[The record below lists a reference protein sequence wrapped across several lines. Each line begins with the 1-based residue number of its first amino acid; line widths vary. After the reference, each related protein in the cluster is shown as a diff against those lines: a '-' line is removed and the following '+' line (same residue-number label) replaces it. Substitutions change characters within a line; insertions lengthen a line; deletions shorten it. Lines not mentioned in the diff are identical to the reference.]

1 MSISKNMKRS
11 LLSAIAG
18 TMMITS
24 VVTPVEAQES
34 LSTITSNTETSTTT
48 TQQSSSK
55 STSSSTQRS
64 SSAKSATS
72 SQKKNLL

>member
-1 MSISKNMKRS
+1 MRISKNMKRS

-34 LSTITSNTETSTTT
+34 LSTIADNTETTTT

-55 STSSSTQRS
+55 STSSSTKRS
-64 SSAKSATS
+64 SSAKVL
-72 SQKKNLL
+72 QVVNKKNLL